1 MEKAL
6 RIDWKKL
13 ENFMKDVFRAY
24 DFQPEEAALI
34 TDVLLTSDLY
44 GIESHGSQRL
54 DMYRGQMKK
63 GWIDTKAQP
72 QLVFESPIAATIDG
86 QRAMGQLVG
95 NQAMNLAIAKAKKT
109 GIGMVTVR
117 NSNHYGIASYY
128 SKMALKEGLIGVSMT
143 NSLPVVVPT
152 YGRQPMM
159 GTNPI
164 AISIPADP
172 LDFTYDCATSV
183 VAFGKL
189 EVKHKEGKEAPLG
202 WGINRE
208 GLDETHP
215 ETIIQQG
222 LARQAGLY
230 PLGGSSE
237 EFGSHK
243 GFGLS
248 LLVEFLTAG
257 LSQGATSN
265 HNGLDGVSGTC
276 HYFMAL
282 DPAAFGDAESI
293 KAGWSRYLE
302 EIRQSDKAQGQDRI
316 YIHGE
321 KEAEKLADRLEHG
334 VHVLPKTLEEM
345 KSLAAELEI
354 ECDLL

>member
-1 MEKAL
+1 MEKAS
-6 RIDWKKL
+6 RVNWKKL
-13 ENFMKDVFRAY
+13 ENFLKNVFTAYGFRA
-24 DFQPEEAALI
+24 EEAAII

-54 DMYRGQMKK
+54 EMYRGQMKK

-72 QLVFESPIAATIDG
+72 QVVFESPIAATIDG
-86 QRAMGQLVG
+86 QKAMGQLVAHE
-95 NQAMNLAIAKAKKT
+95 AMKLAITKAKKT

-152 YGRQPMM
+152 YGREPMM

-164 AISIPADP
+164 AVSIPAYP

-183 VAFGKL
+183 VSFGKV
-189 EVKHKEGKEAPLG
+189 EIKHKEGKEAPLG
-202 WGINRE
+202 WAINQE
-208 GLDETHP
+208 GRDETHP
-215 ETIIQQG
+215 ATILEES
-222 LARQAGLY
+222 LAGKAGLY
-230 PLGGSSE
+230 PLGGSSQ

-257 LSQGATSN
+257 LSQGLTSN
-265 HNGLDGVSGTC
+265 HNGQGLSGTC

-282 DPAAFGDAESI
+282 DPAAFGDAESV
-293 KAGWSRYLE
+293 KQGWSRYLE
-302 EIRQSDKAQGQDRI
+302 EIRQSDKAHGQDRI

-345 KSLAAELEI
+345 KSLAEELDI
-354 ECDLL
+354 ACDLL